1 MSTTPLPIPPA
12 LWRKPLCILALGFG
26 AGALPKAPG
35 TWGTLVAVPFY
46 LVLQPLPLAEYALVV
61 LILFGAGVGW
71 CGKTAQLLGVH
82 DHPAIVW
89 DEMVGFWVT
98 MAIAPDGWRWMVSGF
113 VLFRLF
119 DIWKPWPIHR
129 LDKQVAGGLGIMA
142 DDVVAGVYAAVC
154 LSLGKLVFL
163 PT

>member
-1 MSTTPLPIPPA
+1 MSSTPSSIPSS
-12 LWRKPLCILALGFG
+12 LWRNPLCVIALGFG

-46 LVLQPLPLAEYALVV
+46 FMLQPLSLSEYVAVV
-61 LILFGAGVGW
+61 AMLFGAGVWW
-71 CGKTAQLLGVH
+71 CGKTAQMLGVH

-98 MAIAPDGWRWMVSGF
+98 MAAAPAGWLWLAIGF

-129 LDKQVAGGLGIMA
+129 LDRRVAGGFGIMV
-142 DDVVAGVYAAVC
+142 DDLVAGLYAALC
-154 LSLGKLVFL
+154 LFLGKLVF
-163 PT
+163 PPG